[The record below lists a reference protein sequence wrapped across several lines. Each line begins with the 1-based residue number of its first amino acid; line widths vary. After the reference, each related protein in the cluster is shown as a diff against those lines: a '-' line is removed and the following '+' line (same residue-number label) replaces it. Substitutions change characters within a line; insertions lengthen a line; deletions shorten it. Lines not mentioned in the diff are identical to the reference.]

1 MSSINNNNPKAIFP
15 KENNNSN
22 KKNSH
27 DESENK
33 LSSELDELIIDNQ
46 KTLIFKEKQD
56 TTNNYGKMLDNII
69 NKLYPIIETRKNK
82 FDDKETPQE
91 LNPAVSKKNQ
101 LTPEEI
107 KFLCTKSLEIFMEEP
122 VLLEVSA
129 PVNICGDTHGQ
140 FNDLLRLFEFGGR
153 PPTTNYLFLGDYVD
167 RGKNSIETMGL
178 LLAYKIKYPKNIFL
192 LRGNH
197 ESEIINHVYGF
208 FDECKRRYN
217 IKIYKLFSDCFNW
230 LPISAIVDDKILCMH
245 GGLSPDLTSLDKI
258 RKIVRPTE
266 VPDKGLLCDLLWSD
280 PDRNVQGWGSNERGV
295 SVTFN
300 KKTVEDIVE
309 KLDIDLVCRAHQV
322 VENGYEFFADKKL
335 VTVFSAPNY
344 CNQFDNHGAMM
355 LVDENLMCGFKILIA
370 RKKNINSMMYKNL
383 IRNLTPPPKN
393 RNIRDDEEDD
403 KNSIDNKILNENT
416 NNNK

>member
-1 MSSINNNNPKAIFP
+1 MSSTNNNNPNEKFP
-15 KENNNSN
+15 KENYNDN
-22 KKNSH
+22 KKYPE
-27 DESENK
+27 ESENK
-33 LSSELDELIIDNQ
+33 SSSEMDELIINNQ
-46 KTLIFKEKQD
+46 KNLLFKEKK
-56 TTNNYGKMLDNII
+56 NSENYDKLLDNII
-69 NKLYPIIETRKNK
+69 NKLYPIIEVRKNK
-82 FDDKETPQE
+82 FDDSNTPQE
-91 LNPAVSKKNQ
+91 LNPEVYKKNQ
-101 LTPEEI
+101 LTQDEI
-107 KFLCTKSLEIFMEEP
+107 KFLCTKALVIFMEEP
-122 VLLEVSA
+122 VLLEISA

-178 LLAYKIKYPKNIFL
+178 LLAYKIKYPKNVFL

-280 PDRNVQGWGSNERGV
+280 PDRNVQGWGGNERGV

-300 KKTVEDIVE
+300 EKTVEDIVD

-344 CNQFDNHGAMM
+344 CNQFDNAGAMM
-355 LVDENLMCGFKILIA
+355 LVDENLMCGFKVLIA
-370 RKKNINSMMYKNL
+370 RKKNTNSMMYKNM
-383 IRNLTPPPKN
+383 IRNLTPPPKD
-393 RNIRDDEEDD
+393 RNIKDYEEDD
-403 KNSIDNKILNENT
+403 KNSKNIKILNENT

>member
-129 PVNICGDTHGQ
+129 PVNICGDYSWTIQ
-140 FNDLLRLFEFGGR
+140 
-153 PPTTNYLFLGDYVD
+153 
-167 RGKNSIETMGL
+167 
-178 LLAYKIKYPKNIFL
+178 
-192 LRGNH
+192 
-197 ESEIINHVYGF
+197 
-208 FDECKRRYN
+208 
-217 IKIYKLFSDCFNW
+217 
-230 LPISAIVDDKILCMH
+230 
-245 GGLSPDLTSLDKI
+245 
-258 RKIVRPTE
+258 
-266 VPDKGLLCDLLWSD
+266 
-280 PDRNVQGWGSNERGV
+280 
-295 SVTFN
+295 
-300 KKTVEDIVE
+300 
-309 KLDIDLVCRAHQV
+309 
-322 VENGYEFFADKKL
+322 
-335 VTVFSAPNY
+335 
-344 CNQFDNHGAMM
+344 
-355 LVDENLMCGFKILIA
+355 
-370 RKKNINSMMYKNL
+370 
-383 IRNLTPPPKN
+383 
-393 RNIRDDEEDD
+393 
-403 KNSIDNKILNENT
+403 
-416 NNNK
+416 

>member
-1 MSSINNNNPKAIFP
+1 
-15 KENNNSN
+15 
-22 KKNSH
+22 
-27 DESENK
+27 
-33 LSSELDELIIDNQ
+33 
-46 KTLIFKEKQD
+46 
-56 TTNNYGKMLDNII
+56 MLDNII

-82 FDDKETPQE
+82 FDDTPQE

-107 KFLCTKSLEIFMEEP
+107 KFLCTKALEIFMEEP

-129 PVNICGDTHGQ
+129 PINICGDTHGQ

-167 RGKNSIETMGL
+167 RGKNSVETMGL
-178 LLAYKIKYPKNIFL
+178 LLAYKIKYPKNVFL

-208 FDECKRRYN
+208 FDECKRKYN

-280 PDRNVQGWGSNERGV
+280 PDKNVDGWGNNERGV

-300 KKTVEDIVE
+300 EKVVEEIVD

-322 VENGYEFFADKKL
+322 VENGYDFFADKKL

-344 CNQFDNHGAMM
+344 CNQFDNAGAMM
-355 LVDENLMCGFKILIA
+355 LVDENLMCGFKILVA
-370 RKKNINSMMYKNL
+370 RKKNINSMIYKNL
-383 IRNLTPPPKN
+383 VRNLTPPPKN
-393 RNIRDDEEDD
+393 RNINKDEDEEND
-403 KNSIDNKILNENT
+403 KNKQILNENT

>member
-1 MSSINNNNPKAIFP
+1 MSSSNNNNQSENIP
-15 KENNNSN
+15 NNNN
-22 KKNSH
+22 KKPTQPH
-27 DESENK
+27 EETENK
-33 LSSELDELIIDNQ
+33 SPSEKDELILEGKKLIEKNNQ
-46 KTLIFKEKQD
+46 NYEKI
-56 TTNNYGKMLDNII
+56 LDNII
-69 NKLYPIIETRKNK
+69 QKLHPIIETRKNH
-82 FDDKETPQE
+82 FAKEEPTKE
-91 LNPAVSKKNQ
+91 LNPITKNNQ

-107 KFLCTKSLEIFMEEP
+107 KFLCTKALEIFMEEP

-140 FNDLLRLFEFGGR
+140 YNDLLRLFEFGGR
-153 PPTTNYLFLGDYVD
+153 PPQTNYLFLGDYVD
-167 RGKNSIETMGL
+167 RGKNSVETMGL
-178 LLAYKIKYPKNIFL
+178 LLAYKIKYPNNVFL

-208 FDECKRRYN
+208 YDECRRRYN

-245 GGLSPDLTSLDKI
+245 GGISPDLTSLDKI

-280 PDRNVQGWGSNERGV
+280 PDKNVDGWGTNERGV

-300 KKTVEDIVE
+300 ENIVNKVVED
-309 KLDIDLVCRAHQV
+309 LDIDLICRAHQV
-322 VENGYEFFADKKL
+322 VENGFEFFADKKL

-344 CNQFDNHGAMM
+344 CNQFDNAGGMM
-355 LVDENLMCGFKILIA
+355 LVDENLICGFKILRPKI
-370 RKKNINSMMYKNL
+370 KNINKINPMMVKKL

-393 RNIRDDEEDD
+393 RNISKDEEDEYE
-403 KNSIDNKILNENT
+403 KNKINNKILNENT
-416 NNNK
+416 NINK